1 MHKMRESVITK
12 KFYSFGEQQEVNDT
26 NAHAMLTESLRG
38 HIGVFQIDV
47 RKSKGSYAF
56 IPKENRHVLD
66 MNQSLSSRPLSYNH
80 PIFNDEDYKELVT
93 LYTANKLSYST
104 YYNTD
109 IAKATKIIQEL
120 YVNPSGFD
128 HIFYIAGGAKSVEV
142 AVHIAIINKV
152 EKNLQ
157 AGNGE
162 IGNTIISLYGDFH
175 GRGLGLRSITTSVP
189 EKNEYLPIFPSWKT
203 IEPPLSEEEVPAT
216 LQKLESMIKEIG
228 PENLAGFLA
237 EDMIQCGW
245 GDRYI
250 PASFFHG
257 VRKLADQYDFYMIAD
272 GVQTGMYASGEPFA
286 HQALNSAQPDIIA
299 GCKKAY
305 TGYVLVTDKILKV
318 KGNAIDSTISINST
332 FGGHLPDI
340 ITWAYVLEA
349 IKQDKLEHNIKE
361 RGAQF
366 VAGLEKIAAKYDE
379 VSNPRGIGLMG
390 IALSAPSGELLSK
403 ITKKCYENGL
413 MIFPGTTPAPDGYAI
428 RYRPVLNVTPEEV
441 DEALRITDES
451 IGEVLKNG

>member
-142 AVHIAIINKV
+142 AVHIAII
-152 EKNLQ
+152 KNT
-157 AGNGE
+157 GDE
-162 IGNTIISLYGDFH
+162 IIKRNFCSILSDAHSH
-175 GRGLGLRSITTSVP
+175 G
-189 EKNEYLPIFPSWKT
+189 
-203 IEPPLSEEEVPAT
+203 
-216 LQKLESMIKEIG
+216 
-228 PENLAGFLA
+228 
-237 EDMIQCGW
+237 
-245 GDRYI
+245 
-250 PASFFHG
+250 
-257 VRKLADQYDFYMIAD
+257 
-272 GVQTGMYASGEPFA
+272 
-286 HQALNSAQPDIIA
+286 
-299 GCKKAY
+299 
-305 TGYVLVTDKILKV
+305 
-318 KGNAIDSTISINST
+318 
-332 FGGHLPDI
+332 
-340 ITWAYVLEA
+340 
-349 IKQDKLEHNIKE
+349 
-361 RGAQF
+361 
-366 VAGLEKIAAKYDE
+366 
-379 VSNPRGIGLMG
+379 
-390 IALSAPSGELLSK
+390 
-403 ITKKCYENGL
+403 
-413 MIFPGTTPAPDGYAI
+413 
-428 RYRPVLNVTPEEV
+428 
-441 DEALRITDES
+441 
-451 IGEVLKNG
+451 